1 MAQEV
6 AALPFENGVAR
17 GFLNSTNLSLLLS
30 TLFPFSPLLSLF
42 LSYVFCKPIPP
53 FLAHPPLLRK
63 NREKERKKK
72 KEYYAVVHPVT
83 CLFDATKLDPF
94 LVGQEYTYSCRL
106 EM

>member
-63 NREKERKKK
+63 RKKEK
-72 KEYYAVVHPVT
+72 KEYYAVAHPVI